1 MKKSI
6 FMVALAAMSL
16 ASCSNDSVVE
26 VPQPDEIKFN
36 VVAANAGRAANVYS
50 ASNKMEQFSVYAAFQ
65 LAGESTHRSYIEG
78 DVIKKEGPAW
88 NNQSTS
94 TRYWADGGHLDFYA
108 VAGLA
113 DNKFTT
119 WAAGSKPTV
128 AFTVNNDV
136 TKQEDLLYAVKMN
149 ATKENG
155 VVNLNFRHGLSQ
167 IVFNAVNMKNK
178 LYVKVKGIEVIGKFV
193 TNGTLTLPG
202 ADTDATLAAANQG
215 TWVNGA
221 ASTTD
226 VTYVAYANA
235 NGEEIACKQPND
247 PAVNLTNDN
256 AGNGSM
262 LLIPQEVEGW
272 TPDEVGKN
280 SIYDKAVVKV
290 DCEIWNVAGAKFD
303 PDKDVPLHI
312 GKAVLP
318 LNANW
323 EQGRKY
329 TYTLVFGGTAAPD
342 ETPGPGGYEEDSK
355 DPKDPTPILETIS
368 FSVTVDDFAD
378 GEKKE
383 VDVTPEN

>member
-50 ASNKMEQFSVYAAFQ
+50 ASNTMEQFSVYAAFQ
-65 LAGESTHRSYIEG
+65 LTGESTHRSYIEG
-78 DVIKKEGPAW
+78 DVIKKEGTAW
-88 NNQSTS
+88 NNQS

-119 WAAGSKPTV
+119 WVAGSEPTV

-136 TKQEDLLYAVKMN
+136 TKQEDLLYAVKKN

-167 IVFNAVNMKNK
+167 IVFNAVNKKDK

-221 ASTTD
+221 ASATD
-226 VTYVAYANA
+226 ITYAAYANA
-235 NGEEIACKQPND
+235 NGQEIAYNANGT
-247 PAVNLTNDN
+247 AVNLTNDN

-262 LLIPQEVEGW
+262 LLIPQEVKGW
-272 TPDEVGKN
+272 SPAEVGKT
-280 SIYDKAVVKV
+280 SIYDGAVVKV
-290 DCEIWNVAGAKFD
+290 DCEIWNVAGAEFD
-303 PDKDVPLHI
+303 PAKDVPLHI

-323 EQGRKY
+323 EQGNKY
-329 TYTLVFGGTAAPD
+329 TYTLVFGGTAAPG